1 VLLGPI
7 GHFLQKAISPRSGYV
22 INLLNIYSKHRNL
35 GKRQR
40 QKNIFS
46 MKEQEKSSG
55 KELNKMEIHNLP
67 YKEIKVTIIRML
79 TKLRKE

>member
-1 VLLGPI
+1 MLLGLI

-22 INLLNIYSKHRNL
+22 INLPNIYRKHRDL
-35 GKRQR
+35 GKRKR

-55 KELNKMEIHNLP
+55 KELNKMEIRNLP
-67 YKEIKVTIIRML
+67 YKEIKVTITRML